1 MNIKK
6 EVIIEL
12 CLLLWK
18 YSLNSSLQYFL
29 ELIEMNAKIADQ
41 APNGD
46 SKQERWVINF
56 NSNNKCGQRN
66 DDDQTISSNKEFS
79 PLKCSLLGCQ

>member
-18 YSLNSSLQYFL
+18 NSLNSSLQYFL

-41 APNGD
+41 ALNGD
-46 SKQERWVINF
+46 SKQERWVILIANVV
-56 NSNNKCGQRN
+56 KEMMMIKLLVQIRN
-66 DDDQTISSNKEFS
+66 LI
-79 PLKCSLLGCQ
+79 L